1 MHPGGVGGG
10 QVWTT
15 VCSDKTDGEQPGCR
29 SEKQTVGKVGAVF
42 STLFSKAFICTSP
55 HRIISQV

>member
-10 QVWTT
+10 WVWST

-29 SEKQTVGKVGAVF
+29 SEKQTVGKVEAVF
-42 STLFSKAFICTSP
+42 STLLFKAFVRTSP
-55 HRIISQV
+55 HRLASQV